1 MEIQSQLEEMAQ
13 YYFDSCSRR
22 TGGPRNWSSQ
32 VHLRQS
38 EQGHPLQ
45 LQRSLS
51 ADFVVRRMDNNIK
64 TQLNPPDGIECRVNA
79 SEEARRIRGTRRGKK
94 AHVTRLVN
102 QINQHMLKRLSRKTL
117 PSLKLEFDKAVTQM
131 ETINQALFEL
141 KPDDDEPEI
150 WITETLIPV
159 IACFENIEK
168 YNLEKSNETASDRSL
183 SEDYSKSTSRKT
195 QSNVNSTGALQYDE
209 MVRKAK
215 LLEHDLAAAKRKERE
230 EQMLSD
236 VQAENEARLRRFK
249 AQMEAET
256 QMLQRLNEDAMRMR
270 RLREMEDNTERAKLE
285 AKLLALKPSEIG
297 KDTLIEAED
306 ETMALKSIKPPKRND
321 LVKVE
326 ALTVAPKPLETC
338 KLLHPDSLESSK
350 KPVNSFMRGPTQQ
363 KTTRA
368 TTATYPLAPPVAN
381 HDCTPLMATPAAQ
394 TSPWKN
400 WTVSEHLASPGN
412 NLHATPCHV
421 QSTWG
426 LIPAFPGPPQDAWID
441 ELDELANIQESR
453 MTAHHHCNFSA
464 FEHSLP
470 KFDLSKFDGSPLS
483 WPHWIGRFKSIVHD
497 QPFLNDSQ
505 RLAYLQNIV
514 TGAAKTE
521 IQYLGEDGANY
532 ALALRMLKARF
543 ADAGKIVRAA
553 LNTLRGTPS
562 PRIQDHAGLAQLYQA
577 LRATVVTLHRQRFI
591 ADLLS
596 ETNLA
601 MAVEKLPDPLAS
613 LVGYGGS
620 ET

>member
-1 MEIQSQLEEMAQ
+1 
-13 YYFDSCSRR
+13 
-22 TGGPRNWSSQ
+22 
-32 VHLRQS
+32 
-38 EQGHPLQ
+38 
-45 LQRSLS
+45 
-51 ADFVVRRMDNNIK
+51 
-64 TQLNPPDGIECRVNA
+64 
-79 SEEARRIRGTRRGKK
+79 
-94 AHVTRLVN
+94 
-102 QINQHMLKRLSRKTL
+102 
-117 PSLKLEFDKAVTQM
+117 
-131 ETINQALFEL
+131 
-141 KPDDDEPEI
+141 
-150 WITETLIPV
+150 
-159 IACFENIEK
+159 
-168 YNLEKSNETASDRSL
+168 
-183 SEDYSKSTSRKT
+183 
-195 QSNVNSTGALQYDE
+195 

-306 ETMALKSIKPPKRND
+306 ETVALKSIKPPKRND
-321 LVKVE
+321 LVKEE
-326 ALTVAPKPLETC
+326 ALTVAPKQLETC

-381 HDCTPLMATPAAQ
+381 HNSTPLMATPAAQ

-400 WTVSEHLASPGN
+400 WTVPEHLASPGH

-441 ELDELANIQESR
+441 ELDELANIHEPR

-553 LNTLRGTPS
+553 VNTLRGTPS

-613 LVGYGGS
+613 KWAMEVQKHEGQGRPNLFDLDRWLSEYVRAWHLLVS
-620 ET
+620 EPQRCLSLARRGIPRKETSVKASTLLVKGDPQLMEGAATGKQPKSEVCVCCSQVHPLYRCGEFKRKTESERYEVVKTHNLCFNCLKAGHKVRKCPSNSHCQASNCKKRHHSLLHHVHTVAGRSPTQSPANPSLLGTADSQGASPYVATTCTLRVTDRVVYL

>member
-1 MEIQSQLEEMAQ
+1 MV
-13 YYFDSCSRR
+13 
-22 TGGPRNWSSQ
+22 SS
-32 VHLRQS
+32 V
-38 EQGHPLQ
+38 
-45 LQRSLS
+45 
-51 ADFVVRRMDNNIK
+51 D
-64 TQLNPPDGIECRVNA
+64 RVNA

-117 PSLKLEFDKAVTQM
+117 ASLKLEFDKAVTQM

-141 KPDDDEPEI
+141 NPDDDEPEI

-215 LLEHDLAAAKRKERE
+215 LLERDLAAAKRKERE

-236 VQAENEARLRRFK
+236 VQAANEARLRRFK

-321 LVKVE
+321 LVKEE

-368 TTATYPLAPPVAN
+368 TTATYPLAPLVAN

-400 WTVSEHLASPGN
+400 WTVPEHLASPGH

-483 WPHWIGRFKSIVHD
+483 WPHWIGRLKSIVHD

-553 LNTLRGTPS
+553 VNTLRGTPS

>member
-1 MEIQSQLEEMAQ
+1 MEIQSQLEEMAR
-13 YYFDSCSRR
+13 YYFDSYSRR
-22 TGGPRNWSSQ
+22 TGGPHNWSSQ

-38 EQGHPLQ
+38 EQGHPSQ

-117 PSLKLEFDKAVTQM
+117 ASLKLELDKAVTQM

-141 KPDDDEPEI
+141 NPDDDEPKI

-195 QSNVNSTGALQYDE
+195 QSNVNSTGALQHDE

-321 LVKVE
+321 LVKEE

-338 KLLHPDSLESSK
+338 KLLHPVSLESSK

-363 KTTRA
+363 KTTRE

-400 WTVSEHLASPGN
+400 WTVPEHLASPGH

-521 IQYLGEDGANY
+521 IQYLKM
-532 ALALRMLKARF
+532 ALIM
-543 ADAGKIVRAA
+543 
-553 LNTLRGTPS
+553 
-562 PRIQDHAGLAQLYQA
+562 H
-577 LRATVVTLHRQRFI
+577 
-591 ADLLS
+591 
-596 ETNLA
+596 
-601 MAVEKLPDPLAS
+601 
-613 LVGYGGS
+613 
-620 ET
+620 